1 MIISLTELMRT
12 IQTEKSLVVD
22 FPTMLPLLHLLNHL
36 IVLVGLVIIYT
47 LLSLPLNCLNF
58 LVVGD
63 GLVLIIESRV
73 SLKMGIFSCTRRLRN
88 NRNFCFLWWF
98 WYVCSILKPWIL
110 FWCIALHK
118 ATGMWFLGCTRY
130 LHAWEHI
137 QPTTPTRIQP
147 IQWVNNGHGNPPTLR
162 LTPLYYSRWRQHR
175 SRHLFVHLTWGP
187 KLGTHIHLNSHSRW
201 RTVDGWLFL

>member
-73 SLKMGIFSCTRRLRN
+73 SLKMGIFSCTRRLTN
-88 NRNFCFLWWF
+88 NRNFCFF
-98 WYVCSILKPWIL
+98 VVILICMQYFETMNLVLMHSPP
-110 FWCIALHK
+110 
-118 ATGMWFLGCTRY
+118 
-130 LHAWEHI
+130 
-137 QPTTPTRIQP
+137 Q
-147 IQWVNNGHGNPPTLR
+147 GNRNVVLR
-162 LTPLYYSRWRQHR
+162 LHSV
-175 SRHLFVHLTWGP
+175 SSCM
-187 KLGTHIHLNSHSRW
+187 GTHPTHYPY
-201 RTVDGWLFL
+201 